1 MSVHSGVL
9 YACEKYFW
17 YSLSLFMCV
26 SVHTFSVFM
35 LYKMEAFQ
43 ALDSL
48 INGFYLWILYSF
60 LFFFFKDWY
69 YWKILLFCFYSL
81 NKPCRVHHLESVK
94 IGVH

>member
-60 LFFFFKDWY
+60 LFFFLRIGIIGRY
-69 YWKILLFCFYSL
+69 FCFVFIL
-81 NKPCRVHHLESVK
+81 
-94 IGVH
+94 